1 MIVKTEYKGKTFE
14 LNIPES
20 EYWVKRTEQQIS
32 KYWKDS
38 DNLEKRMSK
47 EFLKAYKELEKEL
60 YTFIGK
66 YGQDGVLKY
75 SNARII
81 ALMKQIKPY
90 IDDIYAMQQ
99 MSITELLMDQYE
111 NNYLES
117 LFVVSKGLKITS
129 AFIGINETAIKTA
142 ISYPWSGENFS
153 DAIYKNKNK
162 MLATLKQELTQGMIT
177 GASIQKMSA
186 NVKNRLDIGTKE
198 AQRLIRTESTAVLV
212 DSSNKAYK
220 DFGLDKY
227 EYIASLDEKTC
238 DKCAPLD
245 GKVFLLDEMVKGV
258 NAPPLHPHD
267 RCDICPSVDIPTGE
281 RLAKDVATGKYVY
294 IPGDMSYTEWKE
306 KYVK

>member
-14 LNIPES
+14 LDIPES
-20 EYWVKRTEQQIS
+20 EYWVKRTEQQTS

-47 EFLKAYKELEKEL
+47 EFLKACKELEKEL
-60 YTFIGK
+60 YTFVGK
-66 YGQDGVLKY
+66 CGQDGVLKY

-99 MSITELLMDQYE
+99 MSITELLMDQYK

-117 LFVVSKGLKITS
+117 LYVVSKGLKITS
-129 AFIGINETAIKTA
+129 AFVGINEIAIKTA

-220 DFGLDKY
+220 DFGLEKY

-258 NAPPLHPHD
+258 NAPPIHPNCRD
-267 RCDICPSVDIPTGE
+267 DISPFVDEPALE
-281 RLAKDVATGKYVY
+281 RLAKNIQTGKYEY